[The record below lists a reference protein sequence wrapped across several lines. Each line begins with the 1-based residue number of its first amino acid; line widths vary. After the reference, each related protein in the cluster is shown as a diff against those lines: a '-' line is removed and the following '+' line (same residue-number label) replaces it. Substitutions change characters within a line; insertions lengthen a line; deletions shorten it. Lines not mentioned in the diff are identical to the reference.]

1 MSELRGHLDLVCSAD
16 AEGRSYLSHQSF
28 SIPFHLSKPHWEH
41 GILTVQVVNPTAG
54 LFAGDQLG
62 SRVRVQGG
70 AKLRLTSPSAS
81 RPHTMTEGWAVA
93 EQGFE
98 VESGGWL
105 DYFPAPLIPQTGSR
119 YRQRTRIA
127 LQSGAELFFLEIL
140 APGRVARGEV
150 FQFAE
155 LDWNAE
161 LRIGGALVAKERFRL
176 RPEQGSVAGFQEV
189 FPAAYYASGYL
200 ITERIPEG
208 DPIWDEI
215 RALNSEDLFLGVS
228 RLVRGGWS
236 LRLVARD
243 SVALRSGVEELR
255 ALLGRAIPQLRHRI
269 RA

>member
-70 AKLRLTSPSAS
+70 ARLRLTSPSAS
-81 RPHTMTEGWAVA
+81 RPHTMTEGWAVS
-93 EQGFE
+93 E
-98 VESGGWL
+98 
-105 DYFPAPLIPQTGSR
+105 QTGSR

-127 LQSGAELFFLEIL
+127 LQAGAELFFLEIL

-155 LDWNAE
+155 LDWDAE
-161 LRIGGALVAKERFRL
+161 LRIGGALAAKERFRL
-176 RPEQGSVAGFQEV
+176 RPEQGSVPGFQEV
-189 FPAAYYASGYL
+189 FAAAYYASGYL
-200 ITERIPEG
+200 VTERIPEA

-215 RALNSEDLFLGVS
+215 RALNSQDLLLGVS

-255 ALLGRAIPQLRHRI
+255 ALLGRALPELRHRI